1 MNLKKLLS
9 SSLKLCLLA
18 IPIFL
23 LFACSSVEKYEYIS
37 VFIVETMEVDKGS
50 LYPGLSETTGYK
62 KVNAITY
69 MEEGKSYI
77 KTDDKSIE
85 DFYDTKGNFIKSEI
99 THSYFTTSYITNVV
113 RGDNLKEELQNPST
127 ILLPDDY
134 KGHSKSENMTEEE
147 KEQVKNHVLSFTN
160 KLNKK

>member
-1 MNLKKLLS
+1 MKKLLS
-9 SSLKLCLLA
+9 SLLNLCLFT
-18 IPIFL
+18 IPVFL
-23 LFACSSVEKYEYIS
+23 LFACSSIEKYEHIE
-37 VFIVETMEVDKGS
+37 VFVAETMEDNKAG
-50 LYPGLSETTGYK
+50 LYEATGYQ

-69 MEEGKSYI
+69 IEEGKTYI
-77 KTDDKSIE
+77 KTDVKSIE

-134 KGHSKSENMTEEE
+134 KGHSKSENMTKEE

-160 KLNKK
+160 KLTK

>member
-1 MNLKKLLS
+1 MKKLLS
-9 SSLKLCLLA
+9 NSLKLCLFA

-23 LFACSSVEKYEYIS
+23 LFACSGVEKYEYIE
-37 VFIVETMEVDKGS
+37 VFVVETMEENKAG
-50 LYPGLSETTGYK
+50 LYPGLYETTGYK

-99 THSYFTTSYITNVV
+99 THSNFTTSYITNVV
-113 RGDNLKEELQNPST
+113 RGDNLKEELQKPST

-134 KGHSKSENMTEEE
+134 NGHSKSEDMTKEE

-160 KLNKK
+160 KLTK